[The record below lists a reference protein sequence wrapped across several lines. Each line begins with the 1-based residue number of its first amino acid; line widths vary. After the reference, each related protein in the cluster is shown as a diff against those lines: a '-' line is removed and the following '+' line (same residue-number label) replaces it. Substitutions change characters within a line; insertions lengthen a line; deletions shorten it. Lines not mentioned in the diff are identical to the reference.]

1 MDPVIASWL
10 AQFNTA
16 LTAGDADRIAALFD
30 ADSHWRDLLA
40 LTWNI
45 ETFSGGATLARRLA
59 QSGAACQVRHFS
71 IDPQRCAPR
80 LVERAGVQVIEA
92 MLRFETATG
101 IGAGLVRFRC
111 DERSA
116 SGSASGSASSS
127 GNSRATA
134 TSATTA
140 TATTTAT
147 TATTTARAT
156 ATTASLR
163 AWTLLTRLEDLKG
176 YEEAQ
181 LRSGREEPPFARD
194 FHGPNWQDQR
204 RAAAAYT
211 DHDPAVLI
219 VGGGHAGVTTAARLG
234 QLGVDALVI
243 DKETR
248 IGDNWRLRYH
258 GLKLHNQVHS
268 NHLPYIRFPPS
279 WPLYLS
285 KDKFANWLEA
295 YVESMEI
302 NFWTRTALEGAV
314 YDAQSRTWSARLRCA
329 DGSLR
334 TMRPRHIV
342 MATSVSGTP
351 HLPQIPGL
359 ERFGGTVLHS
369 SQFGNGAQWR
379 DHKVLVFGTGTSAH
393 DIAQDLHGSG
403 ARVTMVQRSPTLV
416 VNVEPSAQ
424 LYDGVYLGEGP
435 SLEDRDLINASM
447 VLPLTKVAHKL
458 LTDKVK
464 AIDKPLLD
472 GLETAGFKLD
482 FGEGGTG
489 WPLKYRTRGGGYYFN
504 VGCSELI
511 VSGAIDLI
519 QYQQIADVT
528 PQGLR
533 MQDGRSLQADLIV
546 LATGYKGQGHL
557 VETLFGADVAQ
568 RLGPVWGFDAQTQ
581 ELRNM
586 WARTAQPGL
595 WFTAGAFSQ
604 CRIYSKILALQIKAA
619 EIGVH

>member
-1 MDPVIASWL
+1 MIGDIIAPWL
-10 AQFNTA
+10 TQLNAA
-16 LTAGDADRIAALFD
+16 LNAGDADRVAALFE

-45 ETFSGGATLARRLA
+45 ETFSGGANLAERLA
-59 QSGAACQVRHFS
+59 QSAQACHAHLFA
-71 IDPQRCAPR
+71 IDPQRCPPR
-80 LVERAGVQVIEA
+80 VVERPGVQVIEA
-92 MLRFETATG
+92 MLRFETASG
-101 IGAGLVRFRC
+101 IGAGLVRFKC
-111 DERSA
+111 DDVLAGGASA
-116 SGSASGSASSS
+116 P
-127 GNSRATA
+127 
-134 TSATTA
+134 
-140 TATTTAT
+140 
-147 TATTTARAT
+147 
-156 ATTASLR
+156 LR
-163 AWTLLTRLEDLKG
+163 AWTLLTRLEDLKSH
-176 YEEAQ
+176 EEAQ
-181 LRSGREEPPFARD
+181 LRSAREEPPFARD

-204 RAAAAYT
+204 RAAVSYV
-211 DHDPAVLI
+211 DRDPAVLI
-219 VGGGHAGVTTAARLG
+219 VGGGHAGVTAAARLG

-243 DKETR
+243 DKEQR

-268 NHLPYIRFPPS
+268 NHLPYIPFPAS

-302 NFWTRTALEGAV
+302 NFWTRTALIGAA
-314 YDAQSRTWSARLRCA
+314 YDAASRTWTARLRCA
-329 DGSLR
+329 DDSER
-334 TMRPRHIV
+334 IMKPRHIV

-351 HLPQIPGL
+351 QLPEIVGL
-359 ERFGGTVLHS
+359 DKFGGSVLHS

-379 DHKVLVFGTGTSAH
+379 GRRVLVFGTGTSAH

-403 ARVTMVQRSPTLV
+403 AHVTMVQRSPTLV

-424 LYDGVYLGEGP
+424 LYDGVYLGDGP
-435 SLEDRDLINASM
+435 SLDDRDLINASM
-447 VLPLTKVAHKL
+447 VLPLTKVSHKL

-464 AIDKPLLD
+464 EIDKPLLD
-472 GLETAGFKLD
+472 GLARAGFRLD

-511 VSGAIDLI
+511 VSGAIGLI
-519 QYQQIADVT
+519 QYQAIANIT
-528 PQGLR
+528 AQGVRL
-533 MQDGRSLQADLIV
+533 QDGRELAADLIV

-557 VETLFGADVAQ
+557 VEALFGQDVAQ
-568 RLGPVWGFDAQTQ
+568 RVGPVWGFDAQTQ
-581 ELRNM
+581 EMRNM
-586 WARTAQPGL
+586 WVRTAQPGL

-619 EIGVH
+619 ETGIH